1 MKEQVKAKK
10 VNCFQFKIIVVI
22 IITITNIKYTEET
35 ALQANDISAV
45 S

>member
-10 VNCFQFKIIVVI
+10 VNCFQFKIIVI